1 MTKPRFDPIS
11 GEDYLEVLFERAQ
24 SRLKEIGL
32 LKSII
37 DSKDEE
43 IGQLKHAIDM
53 ERIDRD
59 SGIERLR
66 NLTAEIRPLSEID
79 KLRLWV
85 KAGNKCPACDGA
97 GTVWE
102 HPPIIC
108 CIGDMDEETY
118 LMSRRPCPA
127 CPNFAHLLSEI
138 DCLLAAAQRLESQA
152 SEHL

>member
-1 MTKPRFDPIS
+1 MKYSIEDLKALVELPR
-11 GEDYLEVLFERAQ
+11 R
-24 SRLKEIGL
+24 
-32 LKSII
+32 
-37 DSKDEE
+37 
-43 IGQLKHAIDM
+43 M
-53 ERIDRD
+53 
-59 SGIERLR
+59 
-66 NLTAEIRPLSEID
+66 SEID

-85 KAGNKCPACDGA
+85 KAGNKCPACDGT

-118 LMSRRPCPA
+118 LMSRIPCPA

-138 DCLLAAAQRLESQA
+138 DCLLAAVQRLESQA